1 MPKLTWFSST
11 VDELNGKQKS
21 EANSLFHV
29 TSKSFNDG
37 RSEDFL
43 ETESSIKIPVLT
55 REYYGKS
62 YRCEARNNNV
72 TIPASS
78 TITIDMRC
86 KFWSPILDIGKPLH
100 TLLRKYTVS

>member
-1 MPKLTWFSST
+1 MPKLTCFSST
-11 VDELNGKQKS
+11 IGDSNG
-21 EANSLFHV
+21 EEETEVNSLFHV

-37 RSEDFL
+37 RSVDFL
-43 ETESSIKIPVLT
+43 DTESSIKIPVLT

-86 KFWSPILDIGKPLH
+86 KL
-100 TLLRKYTVS
+100 